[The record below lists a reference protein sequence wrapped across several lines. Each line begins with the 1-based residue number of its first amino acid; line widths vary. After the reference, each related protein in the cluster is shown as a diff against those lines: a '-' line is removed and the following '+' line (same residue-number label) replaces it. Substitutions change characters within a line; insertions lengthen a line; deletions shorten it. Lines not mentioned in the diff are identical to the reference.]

1 MKNILK
7 TISKLEIFGGKV
19 AQINYLCIIL
29 SVYSLT
35 GLSHLRDGLKTYT
48 MMSADWV
55 QTSFT
60 TAVAVRP

>member
-7 TISKLEIFGGKV
+7 TISKLEIFGGIV
-19 AQINYLCIIL
+19 AKINYLCIIL

-48 MMSADWV
+48 MMSAD
-55 QTSFT
+55 
-60 TAVAVRP
+60 

>member
-7 TISKLEIFGGKV
+7 TISKPEIFGGKV
-19 AQINYLCIIL
+19 AKINYLCIIL
-29 SVYSLT
+29 SIYSLT
-35 GLSHLRDGLKTYT
+35 GLSHLRDGLKTCT

-60 TAVAVRP
+60 TAVAVQP